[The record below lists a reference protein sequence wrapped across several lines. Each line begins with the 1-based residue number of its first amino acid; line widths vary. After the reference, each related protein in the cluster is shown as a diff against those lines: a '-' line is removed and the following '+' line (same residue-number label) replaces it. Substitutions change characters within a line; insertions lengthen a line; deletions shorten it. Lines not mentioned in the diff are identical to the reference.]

1 MSAGDCGSVGGMGS
15 VLIYQAKLL
24 LQGLWHLRG
33 RGAGQ
38 AEVHLDGVVDE
49 PLQGGQSTDH
59 DDTGNQ
65 ALPHTYT
72 GHTHMRLTFAFA

>member
-1 MSAGDCGSVGGMGS
+1 MCAVEVQGSEVLNQTAVQWRDGGRGGK
-15 VLIYQAKLL
+15 LLCEAELL

-38 AEVHLDGVVDE
+38 AEVHLNGVIDE
-49 PLQGGQSTDH
+49 PLQGRQSTDH

-65 ALPHTYT
+65 ALPHT
-72 GHTHMRLTFAFA
+72 

>member
-1 MSAGDCGSVGGMGS
+1 MGVGGRA
-15 VLIYQAKLL
+15 LLCEAELL

-38 AEVHLDGVVDE
+38 AEVDLDGVIDE
-49 PLQGGQSTDH
+49 PLQGGQSTNH

-65 ALPHTYT
+65 TLPNT
-72 GHTHMRLTFAFA
+72 